1 MYQLLTK
8 ETEAL
13 ASQIVDIAYKIHR
26 TLGPGLLESVYERCF
41 CYELS
46 LRGIPYE
53 RQKKVPVVYEELTM
67 DNSLRLDVLVDDCII
82 VEFKAQENPHPVWN
96 AQLLSYL
103 KLANKRLGFVINFH
117 VLVIKDGIR
126 RMVR

>member
-41 CYELS
+41 CHELS

-53 RQKKVPVVYEELTM
+53 R
-67 DNSLRLDVLVDDCII
+67 
-82 VEFKAQENPHPVWN
+82 
-96 AQLLSYL
+96 
-103 KLANKRLGFVINFH
+103 
-117 VLVIKDGIR
+117 
-126 RMVR
+126 

>member
-1 MYQLLTK
+1 MYPQLTA

-13 ASQIVDIAYKIHR
+13 ATQVVDIAYKIHKA
-26 TLGPGLLESVYERCF
+26 LGPGLLESVYERCF

-46 LRGIPYE
+46 LRGIPYQ
-53 RQKKVPVVYEELTM
+53 RQKEVPVVYEELTV
-67 DNSLRLDVLVDDCII
+67 DNSLRLDVLVDDSII

-103 KLANKRLGFVINFH
+103 KLTGKRLGFVINFH
-117 VLVIKDGIR
+117 VLLMKDGIKR
-126 RMVR
+126 IVR